1 MTAKI
6 TLYSEDKL
14 IKEVKAFAKEHKTS
28 VSKLVNGFFQTLLH
42 DAGTKNSEHKIT
54 SSLLGVLKES
64 SIEDYNAYREDKY
77 LWKFC

>member
-14 IKEVKAFAKEHKTS
+14 IKEVKDFAKEHNTS

-42 DAGTKNSEHKIT
+42 DTGTKSSNHKIT
-54 SSLLGVLKES
+54 SSLLGVLKDS
-64 SIEDYNAYREDKY
+64 SINDYNAYREDKY
-77 LWKFC
+77 L